1 MLLTKTPEAPFCTV
15 LLFSIVGAGDVFQH
29 IPNDKTGEL
38 PSFVT
43 SPPDMEEVKEISVT
57 AVVVIPGGVGL
68 SFLQE
73 LNRLNNKIN
82 RINPEIFN
90 KYFIL

>member
-1 MLLTKTPEAPFCTV
+1 
-15 LLFSIVGAGDVFQH
+15 
-29 IPNDKTGEL
+29 
-38 PSFVT
+38 
-43 SPPDMEEVKEISVT
+43 MEEVKEISVT